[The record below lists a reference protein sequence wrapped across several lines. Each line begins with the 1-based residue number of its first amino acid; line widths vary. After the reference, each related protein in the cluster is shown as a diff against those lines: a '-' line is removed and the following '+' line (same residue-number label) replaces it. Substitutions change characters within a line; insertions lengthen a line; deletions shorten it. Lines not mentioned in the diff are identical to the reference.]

1 MSAALP
7 SHPDID
13 REEIILTG
21 EAPSPVNPPA
31 GRHFHPRRQSRFE
44 PCEDNP
50 PQETEPVA
58 GHRAVCHLYWGAE
71 NRERAIFRE
80 KREE

>member
-31 GRHFHPRRQSRFE
+31 GRHFHPRCPSRFK

-50 PQETEPVA
+50 PQETQPVA
-58 GHRAVCHLYWGAE
+58 GHRAVCHLY
-71 NRERAIFRE
+71 
-80 KREE
+80 